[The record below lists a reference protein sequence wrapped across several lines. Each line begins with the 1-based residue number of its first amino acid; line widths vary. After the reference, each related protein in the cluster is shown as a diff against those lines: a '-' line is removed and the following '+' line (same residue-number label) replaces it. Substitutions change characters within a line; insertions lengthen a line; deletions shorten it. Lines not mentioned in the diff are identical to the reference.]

1 MSMMMMRKTIS
12 YLPPCIMRI
21 TFSYVGDDEDNVD
34 DDNDDDEKDNTFPS
48 PLYNEARWRVY

>member
-1 MSMMMMRKTIS
+1 MMMIQDSIFPSPSKIMTIS
-12 YLPPCIMRI
+12 Y
-21 TFSYVGDDEDNVD
+21 FGEYD